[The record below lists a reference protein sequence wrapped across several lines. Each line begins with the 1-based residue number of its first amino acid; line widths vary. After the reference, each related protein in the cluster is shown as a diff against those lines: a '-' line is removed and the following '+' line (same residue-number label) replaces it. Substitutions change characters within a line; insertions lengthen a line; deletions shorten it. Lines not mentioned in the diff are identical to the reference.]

1 MPDAGDTVV
10 TEGGRAPILVDHIS
24 QSKENET
31 CQCMDEIRL
40 DGERGRQCRVMD
52 TSCVSKLRTVSRLR
66 TVEIQ
71 FLATSPISCV
81 TLGQLFNHYSMG
93 PYL

>member
-1 MPDAGDTVV
+1 
-10 TEGGRAPILVDHIS
+10 
-24 QSKENET
+24 
-31 CQCMDEIRL
+31 MDEIRL
-40 DGERGRQCRVMD
+40 DGERGRQCRVVD